1 MDESFGE
8 RFRLV
13 LSRVGMLQ
21 RAADMTG
28 YSSEQIAKWRDGK
41 SRAAFLPLAILCKAA
56 GVSLDWLAFGI
67 GTPDNSGEVAVP
79 AAALN
84 DVVMVPFLS
93 VHGSAGPGVSN
104 GNVEI
109 IDSIPFSRTLLRKQG
124 IKPEEAHAI
133 TAKGDSMFPTIADG
147 QIILIDAGMRRIRQ
161 DAIYALSIDDDIRIK
176 RIQRGIGGTLTLKSD
191 NPNYEPELISPAD
204 AEKLRVEGRVFWTE
218 QLL

>member
-1 MDESFGE
+1 MDDRFGE

-21 RAADMTG
+21 TAADLTG

-41 SRAAFLPLAILCKAA
+41 SRAAFLPMAILCKAA
-56 GVSLDWLAFGI
+56 GVSLEWLAFGL
-67 GTPDNSGEVAVP
+67 GTPENSGEIATQ
-79 AAALN
+79 AN
-84 DVVMVPFLS
+84 ISDDVVMVPFLS

-104 GNVEI
+104 GNVEV
-109 IDSIPFSRTLLRKQG
+109 IDKIPFSRTLLTKQG
-124 IKPEEAHAI
+124 VKPDETHAI
-133 TAKGDSMFPTIADG
+133 TAKGDSMHPTIADG
-147 QIILIDAGMRRIRQ
+147 QIILIDTGMRRIRQ

-176 RIQRGIGGTLTLKSD
+176 RIQRGVGGTLTLKSD